1 MKRLL
6 LLLLALLLLTG
17 CGDSS
22 TQKQEKTI
30 YAMDTVMTLTVYGKN
45 GETAL
50 MDGTKEIR
58 RLDMLLSATLESSE
72 IYRINRDRSATVSR
86 ETGLLIQRAL
96 EIAEM
101 TDGAFDPTVYPLMK
115 AWGFA
120 SENGENNYRVP
131 ENVESLLSLVD
142 YRKLHLQELTT
153 GENAGEFQATFPAT
167 EPMGLDLGGIAK
179 GYTSQKVLET
189 IRSAGVDTAVISLGG
204 NVGVMGTKPDG
215 TSWTVAI
222 RNPDGEEND
231 YLATLSLSGQEQPQY
246 VITSGGYER
255 YFEQDG
261 VCYHHILDP
270 GTGYPAD
277 TGLLSVTVVS
287 SDGTLADA
295 LSTALFVMG
304 GDKAQNFW
312 RQHSGEFDM
321 ILYDGTTLYVTPG
334 VTLDTHYPV
343 TEVTP

>member
-6 LLLLALLLLTG
+6 PLLLTLMLLTG

-22 TQKQEKTI
+22 TQKQEKTV

-50 MDGTKEIR
+50 MNGTKEIH
-58 RLDMLLSATLESSE
+58 RLDALLSTTLEGSE
-72 IYRINRDRSATVSR
+72 IARINRDRDAIVSP
-86 ETGLLIQRAL
+86 ETGLLLQRAL

-120 SENGENNYRVP
+120 SENGENNYRIP
-131 ENVESLLSLVD
+131 QNVRSLLSLVD
-142 YRKLHLQELTT
+142 ARKVRLQEITE
-153 GENAGEFQATFPAT
+153 GDNAGTFRVTFPAT

-189 IRSAGVDTAVISLGG
+189 IQTAGADTAVISLGG

-215 TSWTVAI
+215 SPWTVGI
-222 RNPDGEEND
+222 RDPNGEESD
-231 YLATLSLSGQEQPQY
+231 YLATLSLSGQAQPQY

-261 VCYHHILDP
+261 VRYHHILDP
-270 GTGYPAD
+270 STGYPAD

-304 GDKAQNFW
+304 KDKAQNFW
-312 RQHSGEFDM
+312 QQHSGEFDM

-334 VTLDTHYPV
+334 VTLDTRYPV

>member
-1 MKRLL
+1 MKRFLP
-6 LLLLALLLLTG
+6 LLLALILLTG
-17 CGDSS
+17 CGTVKKS
-22 TQKQEKTI
+22 TNTV
-30 YAMDTVMTLTVYGKN
+30 YAMDTVMSLMAYGDQA
-45 GETAL
+45 ETAL
-50 MDGTKEIR
+50 MDATSEIH
-58 RLDMLLSATLESSE
+58 RLDSLLSAALEGSE
-72 IYRINRDRSATVSR
+72 IGQINRDRDVIVSR
-86 ETGLLIQRAL
+86 ETGLLLQRAL

-131 ENVESLLSLVD
+131 ENVDTLLTLVD
-142 YRKLHLQELTT
+142 YRKVRLQEIAK
-153 GENAGEFQATFPAT
+153 GDDAGSFRVTFPAT

-179 GYTSQKVLET
+179 GYTSQKVLE
-189 IRSAGVDTAVISLGG
+189 IIQAAGVDTAVISLGG

-215 TSWTVAI
+215 SSWTVGV
-222 RNPDGEEND
+222 RDPNGDEND
-231 YLATLSLSGQEQPQY
+231 YLATLSLPGQEGPQY
-246 VITSGGYER
+246 VITSGAYER

-261 VCYHHILDP
+261 VRYHHILDP
-270 GTGYPAD
+270 HTGYPAD

-304 GDKAQNFW
+304 RDKAQNYW

-321 ILYDGTTLYVTPG
+321 ILFDGTTLYTTPG
-334 VTLDTHYPV
+334 VTLDTTYPV

>member
-1 MKRLL
+1 MKRFLPLFLAMVLL
-6 LLLLALLLLTG
+6 SG
-17 CGDSS
+17 CGTVRKS
-22 TQKQEKTI
+22 TTTV
-30 YAMDTVMTLTVYGKN
+30 YAMDTVMSLTAYGNQAEK
-45 GETAL
+45 AL
-50 MDGTKEIR
+50 MDGTSEIH
-58 RLDMLLSATLESSE
+58 RLDALLSTALEGSE
-72 IYRINRDRSATVSR
+72 IDQINRERDVIVSR
-86 ETGLLIQRAL
+86 ETGLLLQRAL

-101 TDGAFDPTVYPLMK
+101 TNGAFDPTVYPLMK

-120 SENGENNYRVP
+120 SENGENNYRIP
-131 ENVESLLSLVD
+131 KNVDSLLSLVD
-142 YRKLHLQELTT
+142 YRKVRLQEITE
-153 GENAGEFQATFPAT
+153 GNNAGLFQVAFPAT

-189 IRSAGVDTAVISLGG
+189 IQAAGVDTAVISLGG

-215 TSWTVAI
+215 TSWTVGI
-222 RNPDGEEND
+222 RDPNGEESD
-231 YLATLSLSGQEQPQY
+231 YLATLSLPGQAQPQY

-261 VCYHHILDP
+261 VRYHHILDP
-270 GTGYPAD
+270 STGYPAD

-304 GDKAQNFW
+304 KDKALDFW

-321 ILYDGTTLYVTPG
+321 ILFDGTALYTTPG
-334 VTLDTHYPV
+334 VALDTAYPV
-343 TEVTP
+343 TEVTQ

>member
-1 MKRLL
+1 M
-6 LLLLALLLLTG
+6 
-17 CGDSS
+17 
-22 TQKQEKTI
+22 I
-30 YAMDTVMTLTVYGKN
+30 
-45 GETAL
+45 
-50 MDGTKEIR
+50 
-58 RLDMLLSATLESSE
+58 
-72 IYRINRDRSATVSR
+72 VSR
-86 ETGLLIQRAL
+86 ETGLLLQRAL

-120 SENGENNYRVP
+120 SESGGNNYRVP
-131 ENVESLLSLVD
+131 TDVDSLLSLVD
-142 YRKLHLQELTT
+142 YRKVRLQEITE
-153 GENAGEFQATFPAT
+153 GDNAGSFRVTFPAT

-189 IRSAGVDTAVISLGG
+189 IQAAGVDTAVISLGG

-215 TSWTVAI
+215 SSWTVGV
-222 RNPDGEEND
+222 RDPNGDEND
-231 YLATLSLSGQEQPQY
+231 YLATLSLTGQAQPQY

-261 VCYHHILDP
+261 VRYHHILDP
-270 GTGYPAD
+270 HTGYPAD

-304 GDKAQNFW
+304 RDKAQDYW
-312 RQHSGEFDM
+312 RQHSDEFDM
-321 ILYDGTTLYVTPG
+321 ILFDGTTLYTTPG
-334 VTLDTHYPV
+334 VTLDTTYPV

>member
-6 LLLLALLLLTG
+6 PLLLVLALLAG
-17 CGDSS
+17 CGTASKS
-22 TQKQEKTI
+22 TDTV

-50 MDGTKEIR
+50 MDGTKEIH

-72 IYRINRDRSATVSR
+72 IYRINQERSATVSR

-142 YRKLHLQELTT
+142 YRKLHLQEITA
-153 GENAGEFQATFPAT
+153 GEDAGEFQATFPAT

-189 IRSAGVDTAVISLGG
+189 IRSAGADTAVISLGG

-215 TSWTVAI
+215 TPWTVAI
-222 RNPDGEEND
+222 RNPNGEEND

-270 GTGYPAD
+270 STGYPAD

-304 GDKAQNFW
+304 GDKAQAFW
-312 RQHSGEFDM
+312 RQHSDEFDM